1 MITTKFV
8 YYAAFCGCPLI
19 RYKKCALQMIF
30 FNEKMFL
37 KDSDPF
43 WHRKTHV
50 KKEGIFFLKYPFICQ
65 LTFINEKA
73 GN

>member
-1 MITTKFV
+1 
-8 YYAAFCGCPLI
+8 
-19 RYKKCALQMIF
+19 MIF

-50 KKEGIFFLKYPFICQ
+50 KKYVIFFLKYPFICQ
-65 LTFINEKA
+65 RHFINEKA
-73 GN
+73 GNRRN